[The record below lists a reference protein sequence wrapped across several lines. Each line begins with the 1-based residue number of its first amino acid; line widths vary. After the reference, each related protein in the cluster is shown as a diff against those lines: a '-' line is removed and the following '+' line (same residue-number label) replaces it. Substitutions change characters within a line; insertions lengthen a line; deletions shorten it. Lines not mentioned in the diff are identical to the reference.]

1 MDRNR
6 TGAFENM
13 VEELKKVQFKG
24 HPLIFGTLKS
34 HYRDTIDIYFKNQP
48 AFYSLNPTYKAKL
61 GGNITIEIGDGCY
74 AIDCETPSC
83 NVFTAI
89 EEVRSEYLRAKRNNR
104 EVEPFGTSN
113 YGYATQHTYKT
124 FQKAKTV
131 LMWLNKFLNSSY
143 DSIVEG
149 MAWYKSAPILAD
161 VKAYI
166 DYVERR
172 TELEKQRDAIQK
184 QIDQAYSQFMAY
196 NKKYK
201 DNFKRVRS
209 AKIDF

>member
-1 MDRNR
+1 
-6 TGAFENM
+6 
-13 VEELKKVQFKG
+13 
-24 HPLIFGTLKS
+24 
-34 HYRDTIDIYFKNQP
+34 
-48 AFYSLNPTYKAKL
+48 
-61 GGNITIEIGDGCY
+61 
-74 AIDCETPSC
+74 
-83 NVFTAI
+83 
-89 EEVRSEYLRAKRNNR
+89 
-104 EVEPFGTSN
+104 
-113 YGYATQHTYKT
+113 
-124 FQKAKTV
+124 
-131 LMWLNKFLNSSY
+131 MWLNKFLNSSY